1 MRKILTLAIFLVFHL
16 SLTAQQVI
24 SSGGGFF
31 TDLSG
36 NSMTFTIGEVVIG
49 TFPTGAASNA
59 ILTQGFNQPLP
70 NPEIQLL
77 SGANTLACG
86 GDFFFPFTE
95 PGSSS
100 VRLLTIR
107 NEGGANLTVSGLS
120 LGGDAV
126 FTIENGP
133 MPPFSIAPGQQEVL
147 TLRFLPTAEQAYTG
161 TLTITNT
168 DSDEGA
174 CVVNLSAT
182 AVIPTMGQ
190 WAFFLFGLT
199 LFTLMVV
206 GLYSIKLKVE
216 SVK

>member
-16 SLTAQQVI
+16 SLTAQQVV

-31 TDLSG
+31 TDPSG

-49 TFPTGAASNA
+49 TFASGNA
-59 ILTQGFNQPLP
+59 TLTQGFNQPLP

-77 SGANTLACG
+77 SGANNLACG

-100 VRLLTIR
+100 DRLLTVR
-107 NEGGANLTVSGLS
+107 NDGGANLTVSS
-120 LGGDAV
+120 LNFTGDPV
-126 FTIENGP
+126 FALIN
-133 MPPFSIAPGQQEVL
+133 PPNLPLVIAPGQQAVL
-147 TLRFLPTAEQAYTG
+147 TIRFSPTAEQAYTG
-161 TLTITNT
+161 TLPIVND
-168 DSDEGA
+168 DSDEGN

-190 WAFFLFGLT
+190 WAFLLFGLG
-199 LFTLMVV
+199 LFTVMVV
-206 GLYSIKLKVE
+206 GVYSVKCKVE
-216 SVK
+216 S